1 MAIDPKKWTTKTQE
15 AVAAA
20 SDMARSAGH
29 PEVTVDHV
37 PLPQAALVQRYR
49 YHEVGQA

>member
-20 SDMARSAGH
+20 EREADLELSG
-29 PEVTVDHV
+29 
-37 PLPQAALVQRYR
+37 
-49 YHEVGQA
+49 YHEI